1 MVQKKKNIA
10 CLESLWDDDTENRLN
25 VIPLLEVI
33 SRSWKIKFSHLT
45 CNTVEELV
53 YNLHLLRKRNYGI
66 LYLAFHG
73 SPGKIH
79 LHNGDELSLRDLSE
93 MMGDK
98 FTDWIV
104 HFSSCNTLKKQSDA
118 YDFINSTQVSIA
130 TGFTRSVNWIE
141 SAAFELMLFQ
151 NLQYYK
157 SPKVACK
164 TLLEKHQSLAEI
176 TGFISFSKITP
187 K

>member
-1 MVQKKKNIA
+1 MAQRKRNIA
-10 CLESLWDDDTENRLN
+10 CLESLWDDKTENRLN

-33 SRSWKIKFSHLT
+33 SRSWGIKFSHLT
-45 CNTVEELV
+45 CNTTEELN

-79 LHNGDELSLRDLSE
+79 LHSGDEVSLAALSE

-98 FTDWIV
+98 FIDWIV
-104 HFSSCNTLKKQSDA
+104 HFGSCGTLRRQNDV
-118 YDFINSTQVSIA
+118 YNFIDSTQISIA
-130 TGFTRSVNWIE
+130 TGFTRSVDWIE

-151 NLQYYK
+151 NFQSYK

-164 TLLEKHQSLAEI
+164 ALLQKHQSLAEI
-176 TGFISFSKITP
+176 TGFTTFPEVI
-187 K
+187 